1 MWTNNTGTFTK
12 QLLLVFKSFGTGF
25 QNFLSF
31 WTSTE
36 KGVPPQDPYFLKN
49 GQINRV
55 TKVSST
61 FSPTVTLIL
70 GAEIEFENTW

>member
-1 MWTNNTGTFTK
+1 MDSPYFEFVRSNSE
-12 QLLLVFKSFGTGF
+12 L
-25 QNFLSF
+25 
-31 WTSTE
+31 

-61 FSPTVTLIL
+61 FGPTESDSEKNWVVTLIL
-70 GAEIEFENTW
+70 GEETGFEIACITYITN